1 MTSRTEF
8 RVVGQAEPVS
18 HYTDAV
24 AAGDFLYVSGCVA
37 SDATGALVG
46 GDDIVAQTRQ
56 VLHNIASILDAAG
69 AVIGDVVK
77 MTVYLTDVDD
87 RSAINAVR
95 QEVFGDV
102 RPASTLVEISR
113 LAAPEARIE
122 IDVVAFLG
130 AVLEG

>member
-37 SDATGALVG
+37 SDETGALVG

-69 AVIGDVVK
+69 ALIGDVVK

-87 RSAINAVR
+87 RSAIDAVR